1 MRNLKSR
8 SRAINRANRYLSE
21 GERRAREFGVAYIS
35 SAESALSLFAFP
47 LILIMGAVIWIAL
60 P

>member
-1 MRNLKSR
+1 
-8 SRAINRANRYLSE
+8 LSE

-35 SAESALSLFAFP
+35 PTESNLSVLAFP

>member
-1 MRNLKSR
+1 MRNLNSR
-8 SRAINRANRYLSE
+8 SRAIRRANRYLNE

-35 SAESALSLFAFP
+35 PTESNLSVLAFP

>member
-1 MRNLKSR
+1 MRNLTTR
-8 SRAINRANRYLSE
+8 SRAINRANRYLNE

-35 SAESALSLFAFP
+35 PVETSLSIFAFP
-47 LILIMGAVIWIAL
+47 LILTLGAVIWIAL